1 MTKTS
6 NGMQF
11 ETQIPLRDVM
21 KNNPTMIGIEAT
33 VEKAAKA
40 MCVEEVGSVIILE
53 HGKPIGIVTEEDITC
68 KVVAKDL
75 KPSSVQVKEIMST
88 PLITVSAEK
97 TIGDAAHMMVKHK
110 VRRLPVIDAKK
121 KVIGIVTVRDLLTV
135 SNELNE
141 LLADLIE
148 INREEIVEQGM
159 CNRCSQMS
167 DDLKRV
173 DNVMLCSRC
182 REEDNIS

>member
-1 MTKTS
+1 MKKTS
-6 NGMQF
+6 NAIQF
-11 ETQIPLRDVM
+11 ETRIPLREVM
-21 KNNPTMIGIEAT
+21 KTNPIMIDIESTAAQ
-33 VEKAAKA
+33 AAKT
-40 MCVEEVGSVIILE
+40 MCQEEVGSVIILRNK
-53 HGKPIGIVTEEDITC
+53 KPIGIVTEEDLAC

-75 KPSSVQVKEIMST
+75 KPSTVHVNDIMST

-97 TIGDAAHMMVKHK
+97 TVGDAARMMVKHK
-110 VRRLPVIDAKK
+110 VRRLPVVDEHKT
-121 KVIGIVTVRDLLTV
+121 VIGIVTVRDLLTV

-141 LLADLIE
+141 LLTDLVE

-173 DNVMLCSRC
+173 DNVMLCPRC
-182 REEDNIS
+182 REEENIT